1 MKTRDKILNDI
12 YQVKLSEINV
22 KLGVMQELEKYTNV
36 LDGQIKEIINVI
48 PQLRTIATDAYNLP
62 AKAIQLLEKSVKE
75 FEKDTASLGLKPSE
89 FSPYNEAVSLIN
101 SSNSKL
107 DKFYSQILKP
117 LNK

>member
-1 MKTRDKILNDI
+1 MKNILK
-12 YQVKLSEINV
+12 QVYGVELSAQKVE
-22 KLGVMQELEKYTNV
+22 LGVMQELEKYTNV
-36 LDGQIKEIINVI
+36 LEGQIKEIINVI
-48 PQLRTIATDAYNLP
+48 PQLKAIATDAYNSP

-75 FEKDTASLGLKPSE
+75 FEKDATSLGLKPSE
-89 FSPYNEAVSLIN
+89 FSSYNKAISLIN

>member
-1 MKTRDKILNDI
+1 MKARDKILSEL
-12 YQVKLSEINV
+12 YKVELSEINV
-22 KLGVMQELEKYTNV
+22 QLGVMQELEKYTNI

-48 PQLRTIATDAYNLP
+48 PQLRTIATDAYNSP

-75 FEKDTASLGLKPSE
+75 FAKDATSLGLKPSE
-89 FSPYNEAVSLIN
+89 FGQYNEAISLIN